1 MGRNMKGRGYQY
13 HPARVILDR
22 QVGKITDQE
31 LWTTLAWMENAA
43 ARRICAILGLAPFTW
58 PLTLVDM
65 QIVGVELTPVFEK
78 AGIPS
83 GGTALALPDETR
95 LAEYLRGLKIL
106 LDERDFIPREALP
119 FAAFRLKCRMRI
131 NLEWLKRT
139 AWVET
144 EVTA

>member
-1 MGRNMKGRGYQY
+1 
-13 HPARVILDR
+13 
-22 QVGKITDQE
+22 
-31 LWTTLAWMENAA
+31 
-43 ARRICAILGLAPFTW
+43 
-58 PLTLVDM
+58 M

-106 LDERDFIPREALP
+106 LDERDFIPREALQ

-139 AWVET
+139 ARVET

>member
-1 MGRNMKGRGYQY
+1 
-13 HPARVILDR
+13 
-22 QVGKITDQE
+22 
-31 LWTTLAWMENAA
+31 
-43 ARRICAILGLAPFTW
+43 
-58 PLTLVDM
+58 M

-106 LDERDFIPREALP
+106 LDERDFIPREALQ

>member
-1 MGRNMKGRGYQY
+1 MGKMEGKEYQKN
-13 HPARVILDR
+13 PALVVLDY

-31 LWTTLAWMENAA
+31 LWTTLAWMENET
-43 ARRICAILGLAPFTW
+43 ARRIWHILGLAPFTW
-58 PLTLVDM
+58 PLTPVDM
-65 QIVGVELTPVFEK
+65 QTVYVELSPVFEK
-78 AGIPS
+78 AGIPF
-83 GGTALALPDETR
+83 GETALALPDETR

-106 LDERDFIPREALP
+106 LDERDFIPCEALQ

-139 AWVET
+139 ARVET

>member
-1 MGRNMKGRGYQY
+1 MQKTIEKYQKN
-13 HPARVILDR
+13 PALVILDR
-22 QVGKITDQE
+22 QAGKITDEQ
-31 LWTTLAWMENAA
+31 LWSIFAYAQYTA
-43 ARRICAILGLAPFTW
+43 ARRVCAALGYLPFTW
-58 PLTLVDM
+58 PLTPVDM

-83 GGTALALPDETR
+83 GDTALALPDETR

-106 LDERDFIPREALP
+106 LDERDFIPCEALQ

-139 AWVET
+139 ARVET